1 MKRVA
6 SALAALAVSTL
17 TLAQQTPPS
26 TTAEPRTSATPQ
38 QQAAAPADPRTHLSE
53 VDKQTL
59 MNDCMRQ
66 VEADNPKVPEKHVRD
81 YCEQAVKRFSQSRG

>member
-6 SALAALAVSTL
+6 LALAGLAAATVA
-17 TLAQQTPPS
+17 LAQQTPPPTS
-26 TTAEPRTSATPQ
+26 AEPRTSATPQ
-38 QQAAAPADPRTHLSE
+38 EQRASPTDSRTHLSE

-66 VEADNPKVPEKHVRD
+66 VEADNPKVPEKDVRD
-81 YCEQAVKRFSQSRG
+81 YCNQAVKRYSQSR